1 MESLD
6 NKSILVTGATG
17 FLAKLFVEKVLR
29 TQPNVKKL
37 YLLVRA
43 NDSISAKHRV
53 EKEVVSKELFDVLRE
68 KYDDASFDLFFWNKV
83 HVVQG
88 DVTMENLGIRD
99 ATLIEVLLRDVDF
112 IVNSAATTRFIER
125 YDVALNTN
133 TFGARN
139 AILFA
144 KKCVNLKMFLH
155 ISTAYVTKEKK
166 GIVSEKIVESDE
178 VSTPRMETEIELIES
193 KMKEFKNNCTSE
205 NDTKIYMKKLGI
217 ERANKF
223 GWPNVYSF
231 TKAMGEFQVAKLRGT
246 IPVVIHRPTI
256 ILSTYKEPF
265 PGWIEGVR
273 TIDQS
278 IISYGKGELVC
289 FPARLNAVV
298 DVIPGDLVV
307 NAMLASMISTNY
319 SDNLNSILIY
329 HVGSSAKNIM
339 RFHVIPDTSHKYFSM
354 NPYSKKDGELVAVKK
369 PLFLPTLSLFSMYMF
384 ARYKLPLQ
392 SLSLM
397 AVLLCSQRLK
407 RRYGKLNQIYKSC
420 MQMAKAYSPYS
431 LMFGRFDDT
440 NTEMLRRRMNNK
452 DQELFYF
459 DPKCINWDQFMM
471 EIHIPGVIKYGM
483 NAE

>member
-1 MESLD
+1 MLSHRISQSFGPIFQISADQGSHLIEKVTKWSSPDFSISLAFAGD
-6 NKSILVTGATG
+6 LQ
-17 FLAKLFVEKVLR
+17 VLR
-29 TQPNVKKL
+29 TQPNVQKL

-88 DVTMENLGIRD
+88 DVTRENLGIRD

-392 SLSLM
+392 M
-397 AVLLCSQRLK
+397 VLAGIGSISRS
-407 RRYGKLNQIYKSC
+407 N
-420 MQMAKAYSPYS
+420 
-431 LMFGRFDDT
+431 
-440 NTEMLRRRMNNK
+440 ML
-452 DQELFYF
+452 
-459 DPKCINWDQFMM
+459 
-471 EIHIPGVIKYGM
+471 
-483 NAE
+483 